1 MIRIKRVY
9 DPVDTSDGK
18 RILVDRLWPRGL
30 AKEQAALHEW
40 MKELAPSHELRKW
53 FNHDVAK
60 FEEFKAKYGEELIRD
75 ESKAALCKQLMQ
87 WSSDGD
93 TVTLLYAAK
102 DEERNQAAVLAE
114 WLAASEQR

>member
-9 DPVDTSDGK
+9 DPVHASDGK

-30 AKEQAALHEW
+30 SKEDAALHEW

-53 FNHDVAK
+53 YNHDAAR
-60 FEEFKAKYGEELIRD
+60 FEEFKAKYTEELTRD
-75 ESKAALCKQLMQ
+75 ESKAALFRQLRH
-87 WSSDGD
+87 WAEEG

-102 DEERNQAAVLAE
+102 DAERNQAVVLAE
-114 WLAASEQR
+114 RLGIR

>member
-9 DPVDTSDGK
+9 DPIHASDGK

-30 AKEQAALHEW
+30 SKENAALHEW

-53 FNHDVAK
+53 YNHDSAK
-60 FEEFKAKYGEELIRD
+60 FEAFKARYTEELMRD
-75 ESKAALCKQLMQ
+75 DTNTAFIEQLLR
-87 WSSDGD
+87 WSAEG

-102 DEERNQAAVLAE
+102 EQERNQAVVLAE
-114 WLAASEQR
+114 WLGGRERS